1 MRSLVIVAIVTFA
14 LASAGRAADA
24 PKISVTPLSRTS
36 TTITG
41 EKIEVPSNPDVV
53 TSIAT
58 FPPGAELP
66 IHKHPY
72 PHYVYV
78 LEGNLTVFNVDTGK
92 SFLAK
97 QGDFVVETNANWHYG
112 KNEGTV
118 PVKLLVIDQLP
129 AGVKTNMELKNSK

>member
-1 MRSLVIVAIVTFA
+1 MKIYGFVLAVLV
-14 LASAGRAADA
+14 ASSAAHAADA
-24 PKISVTPLSRTS
+24 PKISVQPVARTG

-92 SFLAK
+92 SFVAK
-97 QGDFVVETNANWHYG
+97 QGQFIVETNANWHYG

-129 AGVKTNMELKNSK
+129 AGVKTNMEIKK

>member
-1 MRSLVIVAIVTFA
+1 MRSSIIAVITTFA
-14 LASAGRAADA
+14 LASAAHAADA
-24 PKISVTPLSRTS
+24 PKISVQPIARTS

-41 EKIEVPSNPDVV
+41 EKIVVPPNPDVV

-66 IHKHPY
+66 VHKHPY

-92 SFLAK
+92 SFVAK

-129 AGVKTNMELKNSK
+129 AGVTSNMTLKQP

>member
-1 MRSLVIVAIVTFA
+1 MNHFLISATAIA
-14 LASAGRAADA
+14 IAGSAYATDA
-24 PKISVTPLSRTS
+24 PKISVTPLSRTR

-41 EKIEVPSNPDVV
+41 EKIDVPSNPDVV

-78 LEGNLTVFNVDTGK
+78 LEGNLTVFNLDTGK
-92 SFLAK
+92 SFTVK
-97 QGDFVVETNANWHYG
+97 KGDFVVETNANWHYG

-118 PVKLLVIDQLP
+118 PVKLLVIDQVP
-129 AGVKTNMELKNSK
+129 AGTKTNMTPQNK

>member
-1 MRSLVIVAIVTFA
+1 MKHLLISVAAILITG
-14 LASAGRAADA
+14 SAQAADA
-24 PKISVTPLSRTS
+24 PKIDVQKIARTS

-41 EKIEVPSNPDVV
+41 EKIVVPPNPEVV

-92 SFLAK
+92 SFVAK
-97 QGDFVVETNANWHYG
+97 QGQFVVETNANWHYG
-112 KNEGTV
+112 KNEGAV

-129 AGVKTNMELKNSK
+129 AGVTSNMDVKK

>member
-1 MRSLVIVAIVTFA
+1 MKRLLISAAAIIMAT
-14 LASAGRAADA
+14 SAHAADM
-24 PKISVTPLSRTS
+24 PKIRVTPLSRTS

-41 EKIEVPSNPDVV
+41 EKIDVPSSPEVV
-53 TSIAT
+53 SSIAT

-66 IHKHPY
+66 IHKHPW

-92 SFLAK
+92 SFVAK
-97 QGDFVVETNANWHYG
+97 QGQFIVETNANWHYG

-129 AGVKTNMELKNSK
+129 AGTKSNMTLKK

>member
-1 MRSLVIVAIVTFA
+1 MKRFLISAAAIVIA
-14 LASAGRAADA
+14 ASAHAADT
-24 PKISVTPLSRTS
+24 PKISVQPIARTG

-41 EKIEVPSNPDVV
+41 ERIEVPPNPDVV
-53 TSIAT
+53 ASIAT

-92 SFLAK
+92 SFEAK
-97 QGDFVVETNANWHYG
+97 QGQFIVETNANRHYG
-112 KNEGTV
+112 RNEGGV

-129 AGVKTNMELKNSK
+129 AGVTSNMTLKK